1 MKHALAAVWI
11 GAALLSGCGDS
22 SGTDSDSPIAGTW
35 IATQLSA
42 AQIGGFA
49 VDVLGAGGSLSI
61 TIEDDNSTTGSLH
74 IPAELNDGVEFN
86 ASVDG
91 TASLNTAQTEVTFTH
106 PADTFVR
113 DLTWHRVGTTSLRVI
128 DQTAGGFTFN
138 VTLTKQ

>member
-35 IATQLSA
+35 IATQL
-42 AQIGGFA
+42 
-49 VDVLGAGGSLSI
+49 GAGGSLSI

-74 IPAELNDGVEFN
+74 IPAALNDGVEFN